1 LIKNNIMKNNSW
13 LILFFGILIGI
24 ILMLI
29 FNNTSKTPE
38 EKELELTMQL
48 LDQVQNQKTQI
59 QYFEVKGKKGRVIM
73 HTEISKD
80 SAKILLGK
88 PTKTEMDN
96 YYNSIN
102 ETWNYDLNYDEIT
115 DLKLKFRNGLLQE
128 ILEY

>member
-1 LIKNNIMKNNSW
+1 MKNNSW
-13 LILFFGILIGI
+13 LLLFFGILMGI
-24 ILMLI
+24 ILMFI
-29 FNNTSKTPE
+29 FNKTSKTPE

-59 QYFEVKGKKGRVIM
+59 QYFEVKGKKGQVIL

-88 PTKTEMDN
+88 PTKTEMSK
-96 YYNSIN
+96 YYNFVN

-115 DLKLKFRNGLLQE
+115 DLKLQFRNGLLQE
-128 ILEY
+128 ISEY

>member
-1 LIKNNIMKNNSW
+1 MKNNSW

-24 ILMLI
+24 IIMLI
-29 FNNTSKTPE
+29 FNKTSKTPE

-48 LDQVQNQKTQI
+48 LEQVQNQKTQI

-115 DLKLKFRNGLLQE
+115 DFKVQFRNGLLQE
-128 ILEY
+128 ISEY